1 MDQKI
6 VTLQVVGNPLHMKY
20 CQKNFKKQL
29 REPKQAQKLRKTS
42 AATKSAE
49 GRLRNWLKTA
59 SFTRSLYLQPRNNLT
74 LIFEPKFSYTS
85 YICSIRVNEV
95 LNYWKSSSWKSFQGY
110 LSEFYQKLNQM
121 KRHYCSYSRDNYSIT
136 FVLLPTVL
144 VVLFKWSGSLSL
156 KNDKQEV
163 PCQ

>member
-1 MDQKI
+1 MTKRW
-6 VTLQVVGNPLHMKY
+6 TKKLWHFKLWETPCTWNPVK
-20 CQKNFKKQL
+20 KTSTKQL
-29 REPKQAQKLRKTS
+29 QEPKQAQKLRKTS

-121 KRHYCSYSRDNYSIT
+121 KRHYCS
-136 FVLLPTVL
+136 
-144 VVLFKWSGSLSL
+144 
-156 KNDKQEV
+156 
-163 PCQ
+163 